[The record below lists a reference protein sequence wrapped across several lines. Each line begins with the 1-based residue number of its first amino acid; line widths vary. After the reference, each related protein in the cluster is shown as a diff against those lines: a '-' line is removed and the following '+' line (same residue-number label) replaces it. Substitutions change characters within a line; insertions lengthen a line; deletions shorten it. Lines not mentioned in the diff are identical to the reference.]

1 MSTIPVANYKGLATY
16 YYFIHSTLFNLIPT
30 KYIMWPRVELTHHQ
44 PKAMFSS
51 LSADKGKKQISVGRE
66 KETVKD
72 ERECQSAKINRW
84 IKTTAD
90 VSLFTI
96 PFYVFTFFFLYQV
109 FLHLTLPESQKML
122 TNSRLGDSSIF
133 ICTWSKKKKKPV
145 TSSSPTP
152 PLKHFVS
159 PTLWQSSAPWVT
171 EPLLLP
177 TPSWGTLYPGTSV
190 PPMPLVYLNLIFKL
204 SISN

>member
-1 MSTIPVANYKGLATY
+1 MTQSGVESSPTQSHVFL
-16 YYFIHSTLFNLIPT
+16 LFC
-30 KYIMWPRVELTHHQ
+30 WHGQ
-44 PKAMFSS
+44 KAKKKKRI
-51 LSADKGKKQISVGRE
+51 SAGRE

-96 PFYVFTFFFLYQV
+96 PL
-109 FLHLTLPESQKML
+109 LCIHLLLSLSTLSSSDAARKAKKCWQTVVWAIL
-122 TNSRLGDSSIF
+122 SIF
-133 ICTWSKKKKKPV
+133 ICTRSKKKIKKYISV

-159 PTLWQSSAPWVT
+159 PTLLQSSAPQLIK
-171 EPLLLP
+171 PLLVADPESRNSLAQALFP
-177 TPSWGTLYPGTSV
+177 
-190 PPMPLVYLNLIFKL
+190 
-204 SISN
+204 